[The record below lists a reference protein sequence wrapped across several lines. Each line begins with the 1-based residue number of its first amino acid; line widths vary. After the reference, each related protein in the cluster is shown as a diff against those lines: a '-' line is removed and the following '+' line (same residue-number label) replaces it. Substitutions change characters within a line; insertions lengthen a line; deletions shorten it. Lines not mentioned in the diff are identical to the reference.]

1 MREARSL
8 RRLQGAIVTLGIA
21 LCVGAANCALATE
34 LTPSRYS
41 IAPGDSVR
49 VHYTGWTV
57 DGRMFDSSVIKGE
70 PAEFNLRGVIAGWT
84 EGIPLMSVGDRFRF
98 WIPDHLA
105 YKGQPD
111 RPQGMLVFDVELI
124 EIKPPAASPDNPH
137 GGHGH

>member
-1 MREARSL
+1 
-8 RRLQGAIVTLGIA
+8 
-21 LCVGAANCALATE
+21 
-34 LTPSRYS
+34 
-41 IAPGDSVR
+41 
-49 VHYTGWTV
+49 

-98 WIPDHLA
+98 WIPDTLA

-124 EIKPPAASPDNPH
+124 EIKAPANPDDPH
-137 GGHGH
+137 GHPPGH